1 MRLRIT
7 IIALFIFLPAHL
19 PAQTAV
25 STNACTSG
33 TCVYTCTF
41 NSGTATKC
49 SWMPI
54 ASLIGPQGP
63 AGVPG
68 ATGPSGPQGV
78 PGPLIKGLTV
88 STDGLTLTWNGTFVT
103 TGAGQGSITLDGFV
117 LTCKQVS
124 VGKAAPACQ

>member
-1 MRLRIT
+1 MRLRLF
-7 IIALFIFLPAHL
+7 IIALAVFGPAHL
-19 PAQTAV
+19 PARAQAV

-41 NSGTATKC
+41 AAGTATKC
-49 SWMPI
+49 QWLPV

-68 ATGPSGPQGV
+68 ATGPIGPQGM

-103 TGAGQGSITLDGFV
+103 TGAGQ
-117 LTCKQVS
+117 
-124 VGKAAPACQ
+124 